1 MNLKFTPATW
11 LFPLLFVGALW
22 LVFGIEEFLN
32 TTFVAFS
39 LNPRTFTGLAGVVC
53 APFLHADI
61 EHLANNSVALLAL
74 LTALMYFY
82 RRLALKVVV
91 IGILLSG
98 FITWVIGRPSYHLG
112 ASSLIYVVAS
122 FLIFK
127 GLQVQHY
134 RLVALSFLVIFF
146 YGSSIWYMFPTA
158 DAGISWEGHLSGFIA
173 GLFLTKKYAD
183 YNPIIEPQYEWQRPD
198 YDPSTDKFMQ
208 RFDENGNFV
217 NPPPPEP
224 EPDASPEVQIIYDF
238 KPKKEESN

>member
-98 FITWVIGRPSYHLG
+98 IITWVIGRPSYHLG

-183 YNPIIEPQYEWQRPD
+183 YNPIIESQYEWQRPD